1 MIPLQLEPINLLLT
15 RNNNFFRE
23 KDLVLFREKFHPIL
37 TAENRQ
43 LPSSPSFC
51 LSCAETESLLL
62 GLLSVCTFMAAND
75 LQPWE
80 QATEMTEQLQK
91 VLFSSINERIGKLRF
106 DYDGS
111 A

>member
-1 MIPLQLEPINLLLT
+1 
-15 RNNNFFRE
+15 
-23 KDLVLFREKFHPIL
+23 
-37 TAENRQ
+37 
-43 LPSSPSFC
+43 
-51 LSCAETESLLL
+51 
-62 GLLSVCTFMAAND
+62 MAAND

-91 VLFSSINERIGKLRF
+91 VLFSSINERVGKLRF